1 MTRKRL
7 GILISGRGSNMEAL
21 LRAAKSEDWP
31 AEIAVVGSNRPDA
44 AGLAKA
50 AEAGVATFAL
60 DHKTFGKDREAFERA
75 LDAKLVEAGVEL
87 VALAGFMRVLTPW
100 FVEKWGGRLIN
111 IHPSLLPKYP
121 GLDTH
126 QRALDAGD
134 AEHGCTVHYVT
145 AGVDEGP
152 VIGRAII
159 DVHED
164 DTPET
169 LAGRLLHA
177 EHLLYPMC
185 IVRICAPGQMNP
197 PGPLELTVNGE
208 PVRISFA

>member
-1 MTRKRL
+1 MSRTRL

-21 LRAAKSEDWP
+21 LNASRVENWP

-44 AGLAKA
+44 AGLKVA
-50 AEAGVATFAL
+50 ADAGVETFAL
-60 DHKTFGKDREAFERA
+60 DHKLYGKDREAFERA
-75 LDAKLVEAGVEL
+75 LDTKLLAAGVDL
-87 VALAGFMRVLTPW
+87 IALAGFMRVLTPW
-100 FVEKWGGRLIN
+100 FVERWEGRLIN

-134 AEHGCTVHYVT
+134 KVHGCTVHHVT

-152 VIGRAII
+152 VIGQAQIHVRA
-159 DVHED
+159 D
-164 DTPET
+164 DTAET
-169 LAGRLLHA
+169 LATRLLGA

-185 IVRICAPGQMNP
+185 VLRLLDRKRMDP
-197 PGPLELTVNGE
+197 PGPLTMEMAGE
-208 PVRISFA
+208 PLTISFA